1 MRGMRG
7 ERLAEEI
14 RRELAD
20 ILGSRVRDPR
30 LGLATVTRVEVS
42 SDGSHARVSVS
53 FLGDEAADASG
64 LRALD
69 SAAAFIR
76 GELGRRLEVRR
87 VPELAFRADP
97 GMRHSLR
104 IQAELRRLDLEREE
118 AATAR
123 ADDAPAGDTVVG
135 DSSTGAMSADGLQ
148 TGGTPAG
155 GAATG
160 SMPPGEAPADGED

>member
-1 MRGMRG
+1 MRG

-20 ILGSRVRDPR
+20 ILVSRVRDPR

-42 SDGSHARVSVS
+42 SDGSHARIFVS
-53 FLGDEAADASG
+53 FLGDELADASG
-64 LRALD
+64 LKALE
-69 SAAAFIR
+69 SAAAFVR

-104 IQAELRRLDLEREE
+104 IQAELRRLALAREE
-118 AATAR
+118 AGAFRTG
-123 ADDAPAGDTVVG
+123 DMPLGDAPSDAAPGGDTP
-135 DSSTGAMSADGLQ
+135 
-148 TGGTPAG
+148 TGGE
-155 GAATG
+155 
-160 SMPPGEAPADGED
+160 S

>member
-14 RRELAD
+14 RRELAS
-20 ILGSRVRDPR
+20 ILVSRVRDPR

-42 SDGSHARVSVS
+42 SDGSHARVFVS
-53 FLGDEAADASG
+53 FLGDELADASG
-64 LRALD
+64 LQALE

-104 IQAELRRLDLEREE
+104 IQAELRKLGLAREE
-118 AATAR
+118 AG
-123 ADDAPAGDTVVG
+123 APPTGDTPDG
-135 DSSTGAMSADGLQ
+135 DSP
-148 TGGTPAG
+148 TGG
-155 GAATG
+155 
-160 SMPPGEAPADGED
+160 ED

>member
-14 RRELAD
+14 HRELAD
-20 ILGSRVRDPR
+20 ILLSRVSDPR

-42 SDGSHARVSVS
+42 SDGAHARVLVS
-53 FLGDEAADASG
+53 FLGDEMADASG
-64 LRALD
+64 LQALE
-69 SAAAFIR
+69 SAAGFIR

-104 IQAELRRLDLEREE
+104 IQAELRRLGLAREE
-118 AATAR
+118 AG
-123 ADDAPAGDTVVG
+123 APPNGDTPGG
-135 DSSTGAMSADGLQ
+135 D
-148 TGGTPAG
+148 TPA
-155 GAATG
+155 
-160 SMPPGEAPADGED
+160 SGED

>member
-1 MRGMRG
+1 LRGNRG

-14 RRELAD
+14 RRELSD
-20 ILGSRVRDPR
+20 ILVTRVRDPR

-42 SDGSHARVSVS
+42 SDGSHARILVS
-53 FLGDEAADASG
+53 FLGDELADASG
-64 LRALD
+64 LKALE

-104 IQAELRRLDLEREE
+104 IQAELRQLDL
-118 AATAR
+118 AR
-123 ADDAPAGDTVVG
+123 GESSAPA
-135 DSSTGAMSADGLQ
+135 SADTPGRELP
-148 TGGTPAG
+148 TGGEG
-155 GAATG
+155 
-160 SMPPGEAPADGED
+160 